1 MESTRHW
8 LQDAVFYEIYPQSF
22 ADSNGDG
29 IGDFPGAIAHLDYLQ
44 WLGINAIWLNPCF
57 ESPFIDAGYD
67 VSDYLTVAPRYGT
80 NEDLQRF
87 IAAAMERGIRV
98 VLDLVAGHTSTEH
111 AWFRSESML
120 EGDPSSGDRY
130 IWADNAPQVPEAVGI
145 PGASPWVA
153 SAGSRT
159 GYFLK
164 NFFEQQPA
172 LNFGYAS
179 MQEDEPWRQPIDAP
193 GPQSNRHALR
203 EIMAFW
209 LDRGAAGFRVDMAFS
224 LVKDD
229 EGLVETVRLWREVR
243 EWLDRRYPQAVILP
257 EGVEPLSGGQSSFDG
272 DFFLVIGEEHTSLF
286 DNGGAGALP
295 WQAQAP
301 CYFDQNGDG
310 SVQRFLEGWRRVRS
324 ARPMRPIILGSADHD
339 YSRLAMGSREGVQL
353 RVAWLFLLTWASVPA
368 IYYGDEIGMRYQGD
382 LPNKEG
388 SVCHPGWY
396 NRAGVRTPMQWD
408 HTTNAG
414 FSAALGETLYL
425 PIDPLPDRPDVA
437 SQQADDESLLHFV
450 RALLRLRR
458 TEPALNTIDEP
469 EVLHSGYPLVYL
481 RGDLVMVLNPRRE
494 SAIATVA
501 RCAGASQLFGIGVA
515 VSGAELIAEG
525 FSYAVLRVKAM

>member
-8 LQDAVFYEIYPQSF
+8 LHSAVFYEIYPQSF

-29 IGDFPGAIAHLDYLQ
+29 IGDFPGATARLDYLQ
-44 WLGINAIWLNPCF
+44 WLGINTIWLNPCF
-57 ESPFIDAGYD
+57 DSPFIDAGYD

-80 NEDLQRF
+80 NEDLQHF
-87 IAAAMERGIRV
+87 IEAATERGIRV
-98 VLDLVAGHTSTEH
+98 VLDLVVGHTSTDH

-120 EGDPSSGDRY
+120 EGDSSAGDRY
-130 IWADNAPQVPEAVGI
+130 IWADTPPQVREAAGI

-153 SAGSRT
+153 SAGSRA

-172 LNFGYAS
+172 LNFGYAR
-179 MQEDEPWRQPIDAP
+179 MREEEPWRQPIDAP
-193 GPQSNRHALR
+193 GPRSNRQALR

-224 LVKDD
+224 LVNDD
-229 EGLVETVRLWREVR
+229 EGLVETVRLWREIR
-243 EWLDRRYPQAVILP
+243 EWLDGSYPDAVILP
-257 EGVEPLSGGQSSFDG
+257 EGVEPRSAGDASFDA

-286 DNGGAGALP
+286 DNGGAGSLP
-295 WQAQAP
+295 WQTQGP
-301 CYFDQNGDG
+301 CYFDQSGHG
-310 SVQRFLEGWRRVRS
+310 SAELFLESWQRVRA

-339 YSRLAMGSREGVQL
+339 YSRLAVGTRDGAQL

-368 IYYGDEIGMRYQGD
+368 IYYGDEIGMRYQTD
-382 LPNKEG
+382 LPDKEG

-408 HTTNAG
+408 RTANAG
-414 FSAALGETLYL
+414 FSDAPRDALYL
-425 PIDPLPDRPDVA
+425 PIDPLPDRPDVV

-450 RALLRLRR
+450 RELLRLRK
-458 TEPALNTIDEP
+458 TEPSLNTIDEP
-469 EVLHSGYPLVYL
+469 EVLHHGYPWIYR
-481 RGDLVMVLNPRRE
+481 RGDLVIVLNPRRGAA
-494 SAIATVA
+494 SATVPQ
-501 RCAGASQLFGIGVA
+501 CAGARLLLGKDVTVLGD
-515 VSGAELIAEG
+515 ELIAEG
-525 FSYAVLRVKAM
+525 FSYAVLRVKVE